1 MSARR
6 RGTTRRSSNAD
17 GPANRSRSGRELKGG
32 VEVRIETDAPLAAA
46 EVNAAYAWAEWPE
59 RETWRLEAIG
69 RSCTWLAA
77 RDPEGTVVG
86 VARVLDDGGLH
97 ASLWDVIV
105 RPERRREGIGS
116 ALVRA
121 ALDRCADRRLVALVS
136 TPDAVPFFAAMG
148 FLAESHGHVAMYH
161 RPTLA
166 GVGAH

>member
-1 MSARR
+1 MDR
-6 RGTTRRSSNAD
+6 D
-17 GPANRSRSGRELKGG
+17 GAL
-32 VEVRIETDAPLAAA
+32 IETDADLTPGD
-46 EVNAAYAWAEWPE
+46 VNAAYAWADWPQ
-59 RETWRLEAIG
+59 REPWRLEAIA

-77 RDPEGTVVG
+77 READGSLIG

-105 RPERRREGIGS
+105 RGDRRRQGIGA

-148 FLAESHGHVAMYH
+148 FVPESHGHLAMYH
-161 RPTLA
+161 RPR
-166 GVGAH
+166 GAAHGHEH

>member
-1 MSARR
+1 LR
-6 RGTTRRSSNAD
+6 
-17 GPANRSRSGRELKGG
+17 NR
-32 VEVRIETDAPLAAA
+32 VEVRIETDAPLAPA

-59 RETWRLEAIG
+59 REPWRLEAVA

-77 RDPEGTVVG
+77 RDPDRALLG

-105 RPERRREGIGS
+105 RPDRRRQGIGT

-136 TPDAVPFFAAMG
+136 TPEAVPFFAAMG
-148 FLAESHGHVAMYH
+148 FLRESHGHVAMYH
-161 RPTLA
+161 RPPHA
-166 GVGAH
+166 GVDAH